1 MQATFQLG
9 GAVVKNSPTN
19 TGYTRDAGSIALS
32 RRFPGGENGNPL

>member
-19 TGYTRDAGSIALS
+19 TGYTRDAGSIAL
-32 RRFPGGENGNPL
+32 